1 MKDSIVIYSTSKES
15 ASDVR
20 DRIAP
25 SGSVQ
30 LQTKYYT
37 VSVPVS
43 ITASLDSCICED
55 IKGIIVVEDPTA
67 DSKFVLRALSGQEE
81 DRIKIFLSHDETL
94 LGACIDHGFELVTYA
109 VADTDLSNTE
119 SGLGRVIEALKC
131 RIWEA
136 ADEPSTSSSTPDVT
150 NPDTILDSFESLIS
164 QMQQV
169 RQLSSSLSNT
179 ERRSKAESIASQ
191 LAKLLCDDSE
201 DDITVT

>member
-1 MKDSIVIYSTSKES
+1 MKDSIVIYSTSKEL

-25 SGSVQ
+25 SGSVH

-43 ITASLDSCICED
+43 ITASLDSCLGED
-55 IKGIIVVEDPTA
+55 IKGILVVEDPTT
-67 DSKFVLRALSGQEE
+67 DSRSLLRALSGQEE
-81 DRIKIFLSHDETL
+81 DRIRIFLSHDETL

-109 VADTDLSNTE
+109 VADTDLSHTE
-119 SGLGRVIEALKC
+119 TGLGRVIEALKC
-131 RIWEA
+131 RMWE
-136 ADEPSTSSSTPDVT
+136 ADEPSTSSATPDVS

-169 RQLSSSLSNT
+169 RQLSSSLSDT